1 MTNALLLN
9 ENNVEEIVKNVDSVD
24 ISLDGYDEESYSKI
38 RGKNVFN
45 RVLDNIAL
53 LHEHGMYKISLSMV
67 ALGNDREDDRKFNE
81 LCKKLNVEPMIRR
94 LSYTGRAKEN
104 EEYLRKLEKK
114 LKVITD
120 LAFLLRKQETLPMLA
135 LVKPVSE

>member
-53 LHEHGMYKISLSMV
+53 LHEHGMYQISLSMV

-120 LAFLLRKQETLPMLA
+120 LAFLLRKQEMLPMLA

>member
-53 LHEHGMYKISLSMV
+53 LHEHGMYQISLSMV

-104 EEYLRKLEKK
+104 EEYLRKLEK
-114 LKVITD
+114 
-120 LAFLLRKQETLPMLA
+120 
-135 LVKPVSE
+135 S